1 MPGMGTIDG
10 CWASSQ
16 ARATWALLAPVR
28 AATVVSRS
36 TRAWLTARACSVNR
50 GRLPRRSPVS
60 NDVVVEIVPVRK
72 EALAERAERYEAD
85 AELDQGRQDLLL
97 GLAPPQRVLALQRG
111 DRLDGARPADGADA
125 GLGQPELLDLALCDE
140 VLDGAGDVLDRHVRV
155 DAVLVQQVDPVG
167 PEALQGG
174 VDDLPDVLGA
184 AVEGAERAAAGLA
197 AAGRKSELRRDDDLV
212 AKGARAF
219 PTSSSFV

>member
-111 DRLDGARPADGADA
+111 DRPHRVGTADAVDA
-125 GLGQPELLDLALCDE
+125 GLGQAEVLRLAGRDE
-140 VLDGAGDVLDRHVRV
+140 VLHGAGDVLDRYVGV
-155 DAVLVQQVDPVG
+155 DAVLAEQVDADHV
-167 PEALQGG
+167 EAAQGLLG
-174 VDDLPDVLGA
+174 GRPDVAGA
-184 AVEGAERAAAGLA
+184 AVRPVER
-197 AAGRKSELRRDDDLV
+197 S
-212 AKGARAF
+212 
-219 PTSSSFV
+219 PS